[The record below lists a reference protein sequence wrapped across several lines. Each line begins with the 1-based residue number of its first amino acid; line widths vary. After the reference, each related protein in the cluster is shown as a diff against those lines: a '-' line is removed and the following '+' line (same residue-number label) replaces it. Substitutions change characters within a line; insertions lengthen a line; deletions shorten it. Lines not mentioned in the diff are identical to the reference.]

1 MFNRIIVVQECDA
14 RGGDSSKEVGY
25 KKYPTIN
32 LKSAP
37 DNYRD

>member
-1 MFNRIIVVQECDA
+1 LNRITGVQECDA
-14 RGGDSSKEVGY
+14 RGGDSSEEVGY